1 VSALSSYEFSTLRQG
16 EFIVCRGS
24 GNGLPPVL
32 LVTPVAEHPSPKSLE
47 RLEHEYAL
55 GAELDRAWAARPLAL
70 THYDNRLALV
80 LEDPGGEPLDRL
92 LDYRL
97 ETTQLLRIAISLA
110 VALRHL
116 HERNLIHKD
125 IKPAHILVDIR
136 SGAVWLTGF
145 GIASR
150 LPREHQVPEP
160 PEVIA
165 GTLAYMAPEQTGRMN
180 RSVDSR
186 SDLYALGI
194 TLYEMFT
201 GGLPFNAADPME
213 WVHCHIA
220 RRPSPPR
227 ERSENIPAPIS
238 AIIMKLLA
246 KTAEDRYQT
255 ARGLERDLRRCLGDW
270 EARHDVG
277 DFALGQYDTPDFLL
291 IPEKLYGRER
301 EIETLLAAFDR
312 VVNSGMPE
320 LVLVSGYSG
329 IGKSSVVNELHKE
342 LVPTRGFFSA
352 GKFDQYKRNIP
363 YATVAQAFQSL
374 VQQILGKSD
383 SELNQWRGA
392 LQEALGPNGQLM
404 VNLVPQL
411 ALIIG
416 EQAPVPDL
424 PPQDQQARFQ
434 LVFRRF
440 LGVFAR
446 PEHPLVLFLDDL
458 QWLDSAT
465 LDLIEHLLT
474 HPDVHHLLLIGA
486 YRDNEVGPTH
496 PLARTLAG
504 IRGAHG
510 ARGRMQEIVLLPLRA
525 DDVARLLA
533 DALRTVAGRVRPL
546 ADLVFDKTAGNPFF
560 TTQFLLALAE
570 EALLSFDPG
579 ITAWSW
585 DLPRIRAKGFTD
597 NVADFM
603 AAKLSRLHPT
613 SQSVLKQLACLG
625 NAATTATLSLD
636 HQANE
641 TDIHDALWDAVRS
654 GLVLRSDSTYAFLHD
669 RIREAAYALIP
680 ENERAM
686 AHLRIGRVLADGL
699 RAEEIEENIFEL
711 VNQFDRG
718 AALIT
723 TWSERNEVAQLN
735 LMAGR
740 RAKAAT
746 AYDAALQYFSAGRAL
761 LAENGWEH
769 CYRLTFD
776 LELNFAECE
785 YLTGDLTSAEERLTI
800 LSIRAQ
806 NTIDSAAVT
815 CVRINL
821 YTTLDQSDDAVG
833 VGLEYLCEV
842 DGEWSAH
849 PTAED
854 VRRTYDR
861 LWQQLGAGSI
871 EALIDLPPM
880 RDPDRCATMDVL
892 TVLTSPALFTDL
904 NLFRLIVSRMATLS
918 LEYGNSDG
926 SCLAYVWLGGV
937 LGTHFGQYQGGARF
951 GRLGLELVEKHGL
964 DRYRARVYLVFAVH
978 VAHWTQP
985 LQISHTFLGQAL
997 DAALVAGDLS
1007 YAAYSRIDVNTNRI
1021 AAGDSLSEVQRLAE
1035 HGLEFARKVRFGL
1048 ASDCITGQLRLIRM
1062 LRGLT
1067 PDFNSFN
1074 DVEFE
1079 QSHFERHLENN
1090 AQLSIAACYY
1100 WIRRLQASIYAN
1112 DVASAVAAVSKV
1124 ALLLWTIPTQFE
1136 LAEYHF
1142 YGALARA
1149 AHCDST
1155 LPEER
1160 GEHLEALAAHHRQLA
1175 VWAENCPTT
1184 FANRAAL
1191 VGAEIARLEGRAL
1204 DAMRL
1209 YEEAIGL
1216 SREHGFVQ
1224 NEGIANE
1231 LAARF
1236 YAARGFEK
1244 IARVYLQDA
1253 RHCYLRWG
1261 AHGKVRQL
1269 DELYPHLRED
1279 EPVPGP
1285 TRTIGAP
1292 VEHLDLTTVI
1302 KVSQAV
1308 SGEIVLERL
1317 LNTLMRTAM
1326 AQAGAERVLLILERG
1341 AAQRIAAEATTSG
1354 DTVTVHLRDDAVAE
1368 NLLPESVLHYVLRT
1382 RESVILDDAAVQS
1395 SFAADPYIRQR
1406 QARSVLCLPLL
1417 NQAKL
1422 IGVLY
1427 LENNLAPRVFAPARL
1442 AVLKLLASQ
1451 AAISLENTR
1460 LYRDLAEREARV
1472 RRLVD
1477 SNIIGIFIWDFDGRI
1492 LEANDEFLRMVNYDR
1507 EDLIAGRITWTTL
1520 TPPDWRD
1527 RNNER
1532 IEQQKSSGRF
1542 EPFEKEYTRKGGG
1555 RVPVLIGGATFEQGG
1570 NQGVAFVLDLTDR
1583 KQAELGLRDSEER
1596 FRTLIQFS
1604 FDVYWESDAQHRFTR
1619 QEFPEGLADAPA
1631 LGFEIGLTRWEVPY
1645 LEPDAETWRKHR
1657 ETLDAHLP
1665 FRDFELARPT
1675 PDGGKRYVSVSGLPV
1690 FDKTGRF
1697 IGYRGVSRYTTE
1709 RKRAEEALR
1718 DMQMK
1723 LAHANRVATM
1733 GQLAASTAHEVK
1745 QPISATVSNAQAAL
1759 RFLGRQPP
1767 DLEEARQALA
1777 QIVQDGIRAGD
1788 IVDGIR
1794 ALTKRAASRK
1804 ERLDINAA
1812 IREVI
1817 ELTRGEAVKNG
1828 VSVQTDLAEG
1838 IQLLEGDRVQLQQ
1851 VILNLVMNAV
1861 EAMNATSEGAKELLI
1876 STRKTE
1882 PDAVL
1887 VSVRDSGPGLELATI
1902 DRLFEAFYTT
1912 KPSGLGM
1919 GLSICRSIIEA
1930 HGGRLWA
1937 TTNAPRGA
1945 TFQFSL
1951 STHPSLADQAVVVSA
1966 T

>member
-1 VSALSSYEFSTLRQG
+1 VSALSSYEFSTLREG
-16 EFIVCRGS
+16 EFTVRRGS
-24 GNGLPPVL
+24 GKSLPPIL

-55 GAELDRAWAARPLAL
+55 RAELDRAWAARPIAL

-92 LDYRL
+92 LSHPL

-110 VALRHL
+110 MALRHV
-116 HERNLIHKD
+116 HDRDLIHKD
-125 IKPAHILVDIR
+125 IKPANILVDIK
-136 SGAVWLTGF
+136 SGAAWFTGF
-145 GIASR
+145 GISSR

-165 GTLAYMAPEQTGRMN
+165 GTLAYMAPEQTGRIN
-180 RSVDSR
+180 RSVDCR

-194 TLYEMFT
+194 TLYEMLT
-201 GGLPFNAADPME
+201 GDLPFTAADPME

-220 RRPSPPR
+220 RRPLPPR

-246 KTAEDRYQT
+246 KTAEERYQT
-255 ARGLERDLRRCLGDW
+255 ARGLERDLRRCLADW
-270 EARHDVG
+270 EARHDID
-277 DFALGQYDTPDFLL
+277 DFVLGQYDTPDSLL

-301 EIETLLAAFDR
+301 EIEALLAAFDR
-312 VVNSGMPE
+312 VVKSGIPE

-374 VQQILGKSD
+374 VQQILSKSD
-383 SELNQWRGA
+383 AELSQWRGA

-446 PEHPLVLFLDDL
+446 PEHPLALFLDDL

-465 LDLIEHLLT
+465 LDLIEHLLA
-474 HPDVHHLLLIGA
+474 HPDVRHLLLIGA
-486 YRDNEVGPTH
+486 YRDNEVGPAH
-496 PLARTLAG
+496 PLARTLAR
-504 IRGAHG
+504 IRG
-510 ARGRMQEIVLLPLRA
+510 ARGRVQETLLMPLRA

-533 DALRTVAGRVRPL
+533 DAVHTEAGRVRPL
-546 ADLVFDKTAGNPFF
+546 ADLVFEKTAGNPFF
-560 TTQFLLALAE
+560 TIQFLVTLAE
-570 EALLSFDPG
+570 EALLAFDPG
-579 ITAWSW
+579 ITAWTW

-603 AAKLSRLHPT
+603 AAKLSRLHPA

-625 NAATTATLSLD
+625 NAATTAILALV
-636 HQANE
+636 HRANE
-641 TDIHDALWDAVRS
+641 TDIHAALWDAVRS
-654 GLVLRSDSTYAFLHD
+654 GLVLRSDGVYTFLHD

-680 ENERAM
+680 EDERAT
-686 AHLRIGRVLADGL
+686 AHLRIGRVLAAGTP
-699 RAEEIEENIFEL
+699 AEEIEANIFEL

-723 TWSERNEVAQLN
+723 RQSEREKVAQLN
-735 LMAGR
+735 LVAGK

-761 LAENGWEH
+761 LAEIGWEH

-776 LELNFAECE
+776 LELNWAECE
-785 YLTGDLTSAEERLTI
+785 YLTGELPSAEERLAM

-806 NTIDSAAVT
+806 NRIDSAAVT

-821 YTTLDQSDDAVG
+821 YTTLDQSENAVR
-833 VGLEYLCEV
+833 VGLEYLCRV
-842 DGEWSAH
+842 DGKWSAH

-854 VRRTYDR
+854 VRRDYDR

-871 EALIDLPPM
+871 EALVDLPPM

-937 LGTHFGQYQGGARF
+937 LGTHFGEYQGGSRF

-985 LQISHTFLGQAL
+985 LQISHAFLGRAY

-1007 YAAYSRIDVNTNRI
+1007 YAAYSRIDVITNRI
-1021 AAGDSLSEVQRLAE
+1021 AAGDSLSELERVAD

-1067 PDFNSFN
+1067 MAFNSFN
-1074 DVEFE
+1074 DAKFE
-1079 QSHFERHLENN
+1079 ESHFERHLENN
-1090 AQLSIAACYY
+1090 PQLAIAASYY

-1112 DVASAVAAVSKV
+1112 DAASAIAAVSKV

-1149 AHCDST
+1149 AYCDST
-1155 LPEER
+1155 SPEER
-1160 GEHLEALAAHHRQLA
+1160 CQHLEALAAHHRQLA

-1184 FANRAAL
+1184 FANRVAL
-1191 VGAEIARLEGRAL
+1191 VGAEIARLEGREL

-1209 YEEAIGL
+1209 YEEAIRL

-1224 NEGIANE
+1224 NEGLAHE
-1231 LAARF
+1231 HAARF
-1236 YAARGFEK
+1236 SAARGFQT
-1244 IARVYLQDA
+1244 IAEAYQRNA
-1253 RHCYLRWG
+1253 RRCYLSWG
-1261 AHGKVRQL
+1261 ANGKVRQL
-1269 DELYPHLRED
+1269 DENYPQLREN
-1279 EPVPGP
+1279 ELVPGP
-1285 TRTIGAP
+1285 MSTIGTP
-1292 VEHLDLTTVI
+1292 VEHLDLATVI

-1308 SGEIVLERL
+1308 SGEIVLEKL
-1317 LNTLMRTAM
+1317 LKTLLRTALEH
-1326 AQAGAERVLLILERG
+1326 AGAERGLLLLPKNAELWIH
-1341 AAQRIAAEATTSG
+1341 AEATAQGNS
-1354 DTVTVHLRDDAVAE
+1354 VTTELRDTPIAGAE
-1368 NLLPESVLHYVLRT
+1368 LSESVVRYAART
-1382 RESVILDDAAVQS
+1382 QEIVILDNASARASFS
-1395 SFAADPYIRQR
+1395 SEDYIRR
-1406 QARSVLCLPLL
+1406 KQARSILCLPLI
-1417 NQAKL
+1417 KHGML
-1422 IGVLY
+1422 IALLY
-1427 LENNLAPRVFAPARL
+1427 FENNLAPRVFTPARV
-1442 AVLKLLASQ
+1442 AVLKLLASE
-1451 AAISLENTR
+1451 AATSLENAR
-1460 LYRDLAEREARV
+1460 LYRELEEREAKI

-1477 SNIIGIFIWDFDGRI
+1477 ANIIGIYIFSREGVIV
-1492 LEANDEFLRMVNYDR
+1492 EANHAFLEMLGYNRD
-1507 EDLIAGRITWTTL
+1507 DLLAGRVRWTDL
-1520 TPPDWRD
+1520 TPPEWR
-1527 RNNER
+1527 ER
-1532 IEQQKSSGRF
+1532 TARAREEIEMTGAVQ
-1542 EPFEKEYTRKGGG
+1542 PFEKEYFRKDGG
-1555 RVPVLIGGATFEQGG
+1555 RVPVLIGSAAFDERRD
-1570 NQGVAFVLDLTDR
+1570 QGVAFVLDL
-1583 KQAELGLRDSEER
+1583 S
-1596 FRTLIQFS
+1596 
-1604 FDVYWESDAQHRFTR
+1604 
-1619 QEFPEGLADAPA
+1619 
-1631 LGFEIGLTRWEVPY
+1631 
-1645 LEPDAETWRKHR
+1645 
-1657 ETLDAHLP
+1657 
-1665 FRDFELARPT
+1665 
-1675 PDGGKRYVSVSGLPV
+1675 
-1690 FDKTGRF
+1690 
-1697 IGYRGVSRYTTE
+1697 E
-1709 RKRAEEALR
+1709 RKRAEADARESEQKYR
-1718 DMQMK
+1718 EMQTE
-1723 LAHANRVATM
+1723 LAHANRVATI
-1733 GQLAASTAHEVK
+1733 GQLTASIAHEVK
-1745 QPISATVSNAQAAL
+1745 QPIGATVTNAQAAL
-1759 RFLGRQPP
+1759 RFLRAQVP
-1767 DLEEARQALA
+1767 DLNELRDVLTD
-1777 QIVQDGIRAGD
+1777 IVKDGNRAGD
-1788 IVDGIR
+1788 IINRIR
-1794 ALTKRAASRK
+1794 DLLKKTQPRK
-1804 ERLDINAA
+1804 ELLNINDA

-1817 ELTRGEAVKNG
+1817 ELARGETTKNG
-1828 VSVQTDLAEG
+1828 ISVQTDLAEG

-1861 EAMNATSEGAKELLI
+1861 EAMSATSEGARELLI

-1882 PDAVL
+1882 PDVVL
-1887 VSVRDSGPGLELATI
+1887 VAVRDSGPGLAPATL
-1902 DRLFEAFYTT
+1902 DHLFDAFYTT
-1912 KPSGLGM
+1912 KPGGLGL
-1919 GLSICRSIIEA
+1919 GLSICRSIIKT
-1930 HGGRLWA
+1930 HGGRLSA
-1937 TTNAPRGA
+1937 KANVRRGA
-1945 TFQFSL
+1945 IFEFSL
-1951 STHPSLADQAVVVSA
+1951 PTYPDVANQQVVVSA

>member
-1 VSALSSYEFSTLRQG
+1 VSALSSYEFSVLRED
-16 EFIVCRGS
+16 EFTVRRGS
-24 GNGLPPVL
+24 GNGLSPVF
-32 LVTPVAEHPSPKSLE
+32 LVTPVTEHPSPKTLE
-47 RLEHEYAL
+47 RLEHEHAL
-55 GAELDRAWAARPLAL
+55 AMELDRAWAARPIAL
-70 THYDNRLALV
+70 THYDNRVALV

-92 LDYRL
+92 LCHRL
-97 ETTQLLRIAISLA
+97 ETTQLLRIAISLTM
-110 VALRHL
+110 ALRHL

-136 SGAVWLTGF
+136 SGSAWLTGF

-160 PEVIA
+160 PELMA

-201 GGLPFNAADPME
+201 GELPFNAADPME

-220 RRPSPPR
+220 RRPLPPR

-255 ARGLERDLRRCLGDW
+255 ARGLERDLRRCIADW
-270 EARHDVG
+270 EARHDIG
-277 DFALGQYDTPDFLL
+277 DFVLGEYDTPDFLL

-301 EIETLLAAFDR
+301 EIENLLAAFDR

-363 YATVAQAFQSL
+363 YATVAQALQGL
-374 VQQILGKSD
+374 VQQILSKSD
-383 SELNQWRGA
+383 LELNQWRDA

-411 ALIIG
+411 VLIIG

-424 PPQDQQARFQ
+424 PPQDHQARFQ

-446 PEHPLVLFLDDL
+446 PEHPLALFLDDL

-474 HPDVHHLLLIGA
+474 HPDVHHVLLIGA
-486 YRDNEVGPTH
+486 YRDNEVGPAH

-504 IRGAHG
+504 LRGAH
-510 ARGRMQEIVLLPLRA
+510 ARVQEIVLLPLRP
-525 DDVARLLA
+525 DDVAQLLA
-533 DALRTVAGRVRPL
+533 DSLRTETERVRPL

-570 EALLSFDPG
+570 EALLAFDPG
-579 ITAWSW
+579 TTAWTW
-585 DLPRIRAKGFTD
+585 DLSRIQAKGFTD

-603 AAKLSRLHPT
+603 AAKLSRLRPT

-625 NAATTATLSLD
+625 NAATTAYLALV

-641 TDIHDALWDAVRS
+641 TDVHDALWDAVKS
-654 GLVLRSDSTYAFLHD
+654 GLVLRSDSDYTFLHD

-686 AHLRIGRVLADGL
+686 THLRIGRILADGTP
-699 RAEEIEENIFEL
+699 AEQIEENVFEL

-718 AALIT
+718 TALIVT
-723 TWSERNEVAQLN
+723 RSERDKVAQLN
-735 LMAGR
+735 LIAGK

-746 AYDAALQYFSAGRAL
+746 AYDAALLYFRAGRAL
-761 LAENGWEH
+761 LAEMGWE
-769 CYRLTFD
+769 YRYPLTFD
-776 LELNFAECE
+776 LELNLAECE
-785 YLTGDLTSAEERLTI
+785 YLTGDLKSAEKRLAM

-806 NTIDSAAVT
+806 NTTDSAAVT

-821 YTTLDQSDDAVG
+821 YTTLDQSDNAVA
-833 VGLEYLCEV
+833 VGLEYLCRV
-842 DGEWSAH
+842 DRKWSAH

-854 VRRTYDR
+854 VRRDYDR
-861 LWQQLGAGSI
+861 LWEQLGARSI
-871 EALIDLPPM
+871 EALIELPPM

-904 NLFRLIVSRMATLS
+904 NLFRLVVSRMATLS

-951 GRLGLELVEKHGL
+951 GRLGLELVQRPGL

-985 LQISHTFLGQAL
+985 LQISHTFLGRAF
-997 DAALVAGDLS
+997 DAALVVGDLS
-1007 YAAYSRIDVNTNRI
+1007 YAAYSRIDINTNRI
-1021 AAGDSLSEVQRLAE
+1021 AAGDSLSEVERVAE
-1035 HGLEFARKVRFGL
+1035 HGLEFARKVQFGL

-1067 PDFNSFN
+1067 EDFNSFN
-1074 DVEFE
+1074 DMEFE
-1079 QSHFERHLENN
+1079 ESHFERHLENN
-1090 AQLSIAACYY
+1090 PQLSIAACYY

-1149 AHCDST
+1149 AHCDLI
-1155 LPEER
+1155 LPEDR
-1160 GEHLEALAAHHRQLA
+1160 VQHLEALATHHRQLA
-1175 VWAENCPTT
+1175 VWAENSPTT
-1184 FANRAAL
+1184 FGNRAAL
-1191 VGAEIARLEGRAL
+1191 IGAEIARLEGREL

-1231 LAARF
+1231 FAARF
-1236 YAARGFEK
+1236 YAARQFER
-1244 IARVYLQDA
+1244 IARAYLQDA

-1269 DELYPHLRED
+1269 DELYPYLRED
-1279 EPVPGP
+1279 TPVRGP

-1317 LNTLMRTAM
+1317 LDTLMRTAM
-1326 AQAGAERVLLILERG
+1326 AQAGAERVLLILERE
-1341 AAQRIAAEATTSG
+1341 AAQRIAAEGTTSG

-1368 NLLPESVLHYVLRT
+1368 NVLPESVLHYVLRT
-1382 RESVILDDAAVQS
+1382 RESVILDDAAAQS
-1395 SFAADPYIRQR
+1395 PFAADPYIRQR
-1406 QARSVLCLPLL
+1406 QARSVLCVPLL

-1422 IGVLY
+1422 VGVLY

-1460 LYRDLAEREARV
+1460 LYRDLAEREAKI

-1477 SNIIGIFIWDFDGRI
+1477 SNIIGIFIWDFDGHV

-1507 EDLIAGRITWTTL
+1507 EDMIAGRITWTNL

-1527 RNNER
+1527 RNNAR
-1532 IEQQKSSGRF
+1532 IEQQKNSGRF
-1542 EPFEKEYTRKGGG
+1542 EPFEKEYTRKDGG
-1555 RVPVLIGGATFEQGG
+1555 RVPVLIGGATFEEGG
-1570 NQGVAFVLDLTDR
+1570 NQGVAFVLDLTER
-1583 KQAELGLRDSEER
+1583 NQAELGLRDSEER
-1596 FRTLIQFS
+1596 FRTLMQFS
-1604 FDVYWESDAQHRFTR
+1604 FDVYWESDERHRFTR
-1619 QEFPEGLADAPA
+1619 QEFAEGLADAPA
-1631 LGFEIGLTRWEVPY
+1631 AAFEIGKTRWEVPY

-1697 IGYRGVSRYTTE
+1697 IGYRGVSRYITE
-1709 RKRAEEALR
+1709 RKQAEQALQ
-1718 DMQMK
+1718 DMQIK

-1759 RFLGRQPP
+1759 RFLGRQQP

-1788 IVDGIR
+1788 IIDGIR

-1828 VSVQTDLAEG
+1828 ISVQTDLAEG
-1838 IQLLEGDRVQLQQ
+1838 MQLVEGDRVQLQQ
-1851 VILNLVMNAV
+1851 VILNLVINAV
-1861 EAMNATSEGAKELLI
+1861 EAMNATSAGARELLI

-1887 VSVRDSGPGLELATI
+1887 VSVRDSGPGLEPATI
-1902 DRLFEAFYTT
+1902 ERLFEAFYTT
-1912 KPSGLGM
+1912 KPGGLGM
-1919 GLSICRSIIEA
+1919 GLSICRSIIDA

-1937 TTNAPRGA
+1937 STNAPRGA
-1945 TFQFSL
+1945 TFEISL
-1951 STHPSLADQAVVVSA
+1951 PTHPNLANQAVVVSD